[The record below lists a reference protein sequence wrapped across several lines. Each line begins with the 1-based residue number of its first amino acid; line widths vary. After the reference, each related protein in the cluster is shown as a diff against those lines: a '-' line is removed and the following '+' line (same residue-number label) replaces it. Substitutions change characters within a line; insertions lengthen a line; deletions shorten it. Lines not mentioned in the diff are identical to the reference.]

1 MRAALWTLAVLVLP
15 GAWFIAQCEGIRWLG
30 GGGTPRVLRP
40 VVGPLSRLGRRLHRA
55 RTEEPLPPV
64 LLGLE
69 LRRLEEVVRRIEE
82 GRQPHRAARLAAALA
97 AYDHVLIELCRSA
110 EVDAPSGL
118 PPLSSHARLQLE
130 AELVATGVDW

>member
-1 MRAALWTLAVLVLP
+1 MTAALWTIGVLVLP
-15 GAWFIAQCEGIRWLG
+15 GAWFVAQCEGIRWLG
-30 GGGTPRVLRP
+30 EGGTPRVLRP
-40 VVGPLSRLGRRLHRA
+40 LVRLFSRLGRRLR
-55 RTEEPLPPV
+55 RPRREEPLPPV

-69 LRRLEEVVRRIEE
+69 LRRLAEEVRRIDE

-110 EVDAPSGL
+110 ELDAPSGL
-118 PPLSSHARLQLE
+118 PPLSSNARLQLE